1 MENNTKNK
9 QQSFPLPPK
18 KKKQTSEKGVKR
30 WIKFIWLALAAF
42 VVGIA
47 GLFFMVSQGFL
58 GEMPDVKELENPDIY
73 VASEIISSDGVSLGK
88 FEKEK
93 VIPIKYKDLPP
104 HLIFALQAKED
115 ERFKEH
121 SGIDMKSIFRAV
133 RFGGGRGG
141 GSTITQQL
149 AKLLFTRN
157 VSKNKFQRV
166 FQKLKEWSVAVSL
179 EKRYTKEEIIT
190 LYFNKFDF
198 TYNANGIE
206 MASRIYFNK
215 HANELTLPEAAMFV
229 AMLEAPNANNPLKNP
244 ERAKL
249 RRDVVLKQMLDTG
262 YIDDNTYNQ
271 AINTPIVTD
280 FHPVKSVNEGYS
292 AYFKF
297 YLRKEI
303 DGYLKDYEKETGRT
317 LNLFRDGLK
326 IYVTL
331 DSRMQKYAEEAIKQ
345 HLTVLQKN
353 FDSEQARN
361 PNRPYYLISKK
372 TANDLMMAAVKRTG
386 RYKQMKAEGMSEDSI
401 MMDFKKPT
409 KLTRFTWDGE
419 EEVEMSPW
427 DSIRYHKQIAQAGLM
442 SMEPATGNIKAWVGG
457 INWQHYQYDHVK
469 QGKRQVGST
478 FKPFVYA
485 TAIMNLGYTPCTVV
499 SNANY
504 SKGGWNVRG
513 GRSGGSLALRDALAH
528 SQNAV
533 AARLIES
540 TGVDKVIQLA
550 RDLGV
555 QSDIPKNN
563 TIALGS
569 SDITIY
575 EMLGAYSTFANFG
588 TYTKPEMVWR
598 IEDPNGRLIKEVKPE
613 SKEVM
618 NEVYAYT
625 MIDMMKG
632 VAEYGTASS
641 GLKRL
646 GINAEIAAKTGT
658 TNNNSDG
665 WFMGITPKLATGVWV
680 GWEDRATHFYSTGEG
695 QGARMAL
702 PIWGYFMQRV
712 YKDKSLGITQE
723 DRFVKPSTY
732 DGCNSLKGLGG
743 YGDDGGLQ
751 TIDEVRNPRPPS
763 NNGNP
768 DNNGQP
774 AKKEENINDKINKTD
789 DIDFNK

>member
-18 KKKQTSEKGVKR
+18 KKKQTSDKGVKR

-93 VIPIKYKDLPP
+93 VIPVKYKDLPP

-215 HANELTLPEAAMFV
+215 HTNELTLPEAAMFV

-303 DGYLKDYEKETGRT
+303 DGYLKDYEKETGKP

-353 FDSEQARN
+353 FDAEQARN
-361 PNRPYYLISKK
+361 PNRPYYKISKQ

-386 RYKQMKAEGMSEDSI
+386 RYKQMKAEGTSEDSI
-401 MMDFKKPT
+401 MLDFHKKT

-485 TAIMNLGYTPCTVV
+485 TAIMNLGYTPCTPV
-499 SNANY
+499 SNATY
-504 SKGGWNVRG
+504 SKGKYTVVGRG
-513 GRSGGSLALRDALAH
+513 GTPMLKDALAY
-528 SQNAV
+528 SQNPV
-533 AARLIES
+533 ALRLIDA

-555 QSDIPKNN
+555 QSDMPKNN

-723 DRFVKPSTY
+723 DRFVKPSAY

-743 YGDDGGLQ
+743 YGDEGGLQ

>member
-1 MENNTKNK
+1 MGSNNKNK
-9 QQSFPLPPK
+9 GNIFPLGSK
-18 KKKQTSEKGVKR
+18 KKKRSSDKGVQKVIR
-30 WIKFIWLALAAF
+30 WVWLGLLTI
-42 VVGIA
+42 VLGIA
-47 GLFFMVSQGFL
+47 GLFFLVSEGFL
-58 GEMPDVKELENPDIY
+58 GEMPNMKELENPDIY

-93 VIPIKYKDLPP
+93 VIPIKYSDLPP
-104 HLIFALQAKED
+104 HLVFALQAKED

-121 SGIDMKSIFRAV
+121 SGIDMKSIFRAI

-149 AKLLFTRN
+149 AKLLFTKN
-157 VSKNKFQRV
+157 VSKNKLQRIA
-166 FQKLKEWSVAVSL
+166 QKLKEWSVAISL
-179 EKRYTKEEIIT
+179 EKRYTKDEIIT

-215 HANELTLPEAAMFV
+215 HTKDLTLPEAAMFV
-229 AMLEAPNANNPLKNP
+229 AMLEAPNANNPLRNP
-244 ERAKL
+244 ERAKI
-249 RRDVVLKQMLDTG
+249 RRDVVLKQMVDIG
-262 YIDDNTYNQ
+262 YIDDTTYRQ
-271 AINTPIVTD
+271 AIDTPIVTD

-292 AYFKF
+292 AYYKF

-303 DGYLKDYEKETGRT
+303 NAYLKEYEEKTGKS

-331 DSRMQKYAEEAIKQ
+331 DSKMQRYAEEAIKR
-345 HLTVLQKN
+345 HLTELQKN
-353 FDSEQARN
+353 FDAEQARN

-372 TANDLMMAAVKRTG
+372 IANDLMMAAVRRTG
-386 RYKQMKAEGMSEDSI
+386 RYKQMKAEGMPEDSI
-401 MMDFKKPT
+401 IKDFKKPI
-409 KLTRFTWDGE
+409 KLSRFTWNGE
-419 EEVEMSPW
+419 EEVVMSPW

-442 SMEPATGNIKAWVGG
+442 SMEPMTGNIKAWVGG
-457 INWQHYQYDHVK
+457 IDWQHYQYDHVK

-485 TAIMNLGYTPCTVV
+485 AAIMNLGYTPCTVV
-499 SNANY
+499 SNAPFEKGNY
-504 SKGGWNVRG
+504 RVKGRG
-513 GRSGGSLALRDALAH
+513 GDIAIKDALAY
-528 SQNAV
+528 SQNTV
-533 AARLIES
+533 SLRLIES

-555 QSDIPKNN
+555 KSDIPRNI

-569 SDITIY
+569 SDITLY
-575 EMLGAYSTFANFG
+575 EMLGAYSAFANFG

-598 IEDPNGRLIKEVKPE
+598 IEDTNGHVIKEVKTE
-613 SKEVM
+613 SKEIM
-618 NEVYAYT
+618 NEVYAFT

-632 VAEYGTASS
+632 VAEYGTASG

-665 WFMGITPKLATGVWV
+665 WFMGVTPKLATGVWV
-680 GWEDRATHFYSTGEG
+680 GWEDRATHFRNTGEG
-695 QGARMAL
+695 QGARIAL
-702 PIWGYFMQRV
+702 PIWGYFMQKV
-712 YKDKSLGITQE
+712 YNDKSLGISQE
-723 DRFVKPSTY
+723 DRFVKPASY
-732 DGCNSLKGLGG
+732 DGCNSLKRIGG
-743 YGDDGGLQ
+743 YGDEKGLR
-751 TIDEVRNPRPPS
+751 TIDEIRNPRPGVNREGTLENKIP
-763 NNGNP
+763 GET
-768 DNNGQP
+768 D
-774 AKKEENINDKINKTD
+774 KKEDINKDINQTD